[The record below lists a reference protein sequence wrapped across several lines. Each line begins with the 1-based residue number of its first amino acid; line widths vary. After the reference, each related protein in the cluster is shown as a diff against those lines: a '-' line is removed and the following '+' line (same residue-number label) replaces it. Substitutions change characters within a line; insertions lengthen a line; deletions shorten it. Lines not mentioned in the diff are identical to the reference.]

1 MDGLLLGDR
10 RKDQDSGGWME
21 CIRELR
27 LELTQLRGEVAT
39 LRRENLELRQQVGY
53 WKSMHAAALKRIAVL
68 EQENEHLRG
77 ENRRLQQQLFGKKS
91 EKQTAADRSNFLD
104 GFDDKDLSQTDS
116 SAAPGPQKKQHG
128 PKRRDFSHLPGRE
141 EIVELPKDQRSCPT
155 CHKPFAV
162 MTDTEDSEQ
171 IEIEVKAHRRVI
183 RRRRYHKTC
192 TCPGC
197 QTVTAP
203 VPAKLIPKSVLGTS
217 VWVEIL
223 LAKYFNHQPTERL
236 LTSWQLLG
244 LDLADSTVNAGLER
258 LQPLFTPIYE
268 ALQER
273 NRLSA
278 YQQADETR
286 WLVFVETAGKQG
298 HRWWLWVFNGEDT
311 VVYVLDPYRSHDVP
325 EGHFTAGVRVVLLVD
340 RLASYKAM
348 APVKAGLI
356 VLAFCWAHVRR
367 DFIAVAKS
375 YPEWKSWAIDWLK
388 RIRDA
393 YRVNR
398 ERLRRDS
405 DHPKFVAAD
414 LQLRDVLEA
423 MKQAAAEQLAD
434 PDLRQPCRKVL
445 NSLQEHWTGLTR
457 FVDDPRI
464 PMDNNG
470 SERRLRGPAV
480 GRKNYYG
487 SSAVWSGKL
496 AMMLFSVFA
505 TLSLWKINPRHW
517 LRWYLDACA
526 LAGGQAPSDIRP
538 FLPWNMSDEQRQTLA
553 KPIPAHDSPPTS
565 NSS

>member
-1 MDGLLLGDR
+1 MDGLLLEER
-10 RKDQDSGGWME
+10 RKEPDSGDWIE
-21 CIRELR
+21 CFRELR
-27 LELTQLRGEVAT
+27 LEMTQLCGEVAA

-53 WKSMHAAALKRIAVL
+53 WKGMHARALERIAVL

-91 EKQTAADRSNFLD
+91 EKQAAADRSNHID
-104 GFDDKDLSQTDS
+104 GFNDKDLSEAES
-116 SAAPGPQKKQHG
+116 SAATSPKKKQRG

-141 EIVELPKDQRSCPT
+141 EVVELPADQRSCPT

-171 IEIEVKAHRRVI
+171 IEIEVKAYRRVI
-183 RRRRYHKTC
+183 RRRRYKKTC
-192 TCPGC
+192 MCSNC
-197 QTVTAP
+197 QTMTAP

-236 LTSWQLLG
+236 LASWQLLG
-244 LDLADSTVNAGLER
+244 LDPANSTVNAGLER

-268 ALQER
+268 ALQGR

-311 VVYVLDPYRSHDVP
+311 VVFVLDPRRSHDVP
-325 EGHFTAGVRVVLLVD
+325 EGHFTAGVIVVLMVD

-375 YPEWKSWAIDWLK
+375 FPELKPWAIDWLK
-388 RIRDA
+388 RIRAA
-393 YRVNR
+393 YRANR
-398 ERLRRDS
+398 ERLRS
-405 DHPKFVAAD
+405 ESGSPKFVAAEA
-414 LQLRDVLEA
+414 QLRDVMEG
-423 MKQAAAEQLAD
+423 MKQAAAKQLAN

-445 NSLQEHWTGLTR
+445 VSLQEHWTGLTR
-457 FVDDPRI
+457 FVDDARI

-470 SERRLRGPAV
+470 SERRLRGPAL

-538 FLPWNMSDEQRQTLA
+538 FLPWNMSEAQRQTMSQ
-553 KPIPAHDSPPTS
+553 PIPPHDSAPTT